1 MADMNKPI
9 FDIDQPSMQAEVESY
24 EVGAGRVWPTFFPL
38 RPTSKFDIKSLAGK
52 EGVPISADKIAFN
65 VKAPTKTRKTVGS
78 WSGKLGKVAIS
89 REQDEE
95 VINEYN
101 DLAAIVAA
109 LPEDADNSAKQE
121 MVDMIYDD
129 VAFVNEGMDTKIEVD
144 ACRIGSSG
152 IQDFPAVIDGDNA
165 TQDIINFNVPA
176 ANKNGVAVVWSDHA
190 HADGISDIAG
200 RYKAMR
206 AAGKT
211 LRYAIMEQ
219 EAFEHLCAQD
229 ATLKKLSGYNAL
241 TGRNLILTQN
251 SVTLEA
257 INAFM
262 RSQGYPTIVVIET
275 EAGIEGKDG
284 EVTTIKPW
292 RQNVVTLAPSLQLG
306 WTYWKTVP
314 RVNNTEALQ
323 TYGSFYKV
331 TRYSEVNP
339 MLEVTLAEAYVQ
351 CVLINRNTVN
361 FLNVAY
367 VTTWNDGEP
376 ASN

>member
-109 LPEDADNSAKQE
+109 LPEDSDNSAKQE

-165 TQDIINFNVPA
+165 TQDIINFNVPD
-176 ANKNGVAVVWSDHA
+176 ANKNGVAVVWSDHS

-206 AAGKT
+206 AEGKT

-229 ATLKKLSGYNAL
+229 ATLKKLSGFNAL

-257 INAFM
+257 INSFM

-361 FLNVAY
+361 FLNVAN

-376 ASN
+376 AS

>member
-1 MADMNKPI
+1 MAEMNKPI
-9 FDIDQPSMQAEVESY
+9 FDIDQPSMQAEIESY

-101 DLAAIVAA
+101 DLAAIVAS
-109 LPEDADNSAKQE
+109 LPEDSDNSAKQE

-165 TQDIINFNVPA
+165 TQDIINFNVPD
-176 ANKNGVAVVWSDHA
+176 ANKNGVAVVWSDHTN
-190 HADGISDIAG
+190 ADGIADIEA

-206 AAGKT
+206 KAHKT

-219 EAFEHLCAQD
+219 EAFENLCAQAKTIARIPGNVTVSGKNIVASNSAPTLD
-229 ATLKKLSGYNAL
+229 ALNAY
-241 TGRNLILTQN
+241 
-251 SVTLEA
+251 
-257 INAFM
+257 M
-262 RSQGYPTIVVIET
+262 RSHGLPTIIVIET

-284 EVTTIKPW
+284 EVTPIKPW
-292 RQNVVTLAPSLQLG
+292 RENVVTLAPSIQLG

-314 RVNNTEALQ
+314 RVENTEALQ

-351 CVLINRNTVN
+351 CVLINRSTVN

-367 VTTWNDGEP
+367 VTTWNNGEP
-376 ASN
+376 AE

>member
-109 LPEDADNSAKQE
+109 LPEDSDNSAKQE

-165 TQDIINFNVPA
+165 TQDIINFNVPD

-206 AAGKT
+206 AEGKT

-229 ATLKKLSGYNAL
+229 ATLKKLSGFNAL

-257 INAFM
+257 INSFM

-376 ASN
+376 AS

>member
-109 LPEDADNSAKQE
+109 LPEDSDNSAKQE

-165 TQDIINFNVPA
+165 TQDIINFNVPD
-176 ANKNGVAVVWSDHA
+176 ANKKGVAVVWSDHA

-206 AAGKT
+206 AEGKT

-361 FLNVAY
+361 FLNVANA
-367 VTTWNDGEP
+367 TTWNDGEP
-376 ASN
+376 AS

>member
-24 EVGAGRVWPTFFPL
+24 EVGAGHVWPTFFPL
-38 RPTSKFDIKSLAGK
+38 KPTSKFDIKSLAGK

-95 VINEYN
+95 VINEYH
-101 DLAAIVAA
+101 DLSAIVAA
-109 LPEDADNSAKQE
+109 LPEGSDNSAKQE

-129 VAFVNEGMDTKIEVD
+129 VAFANEGMDTKIEVD

-152 IQDFPAVIDGDNA
+152 IQDFPATIDGDNA

-176 ANKNGVAVVWSDHA
+176 ANFNGVAVVWSNHKD
-190 HADGISDIAG
+190 ADGISDIAG

-206 AAGKT
+206 KLGKT

-219 EAFEHLCAQD
+219 EAFEHLCAQE
-229 ATLKKLSGYNAL
+229 ATMKKLSGYNAL
-241 TGRNLILTQN
+241 TGKSMILTQN

-292 RQNVVTLAPSLQLG
+292 RENVVTLAPSLQLG

-314 RVNNTEALQ
+314 RVENTEALQ

-361 FLNVAY
+361 FLNTAY
-367 VTTWNDGEP
+367 VTTWNNGEP
-376 ASN
+376 A

>member
-89 REQDEE
+89 RDQDEE

-109 LPEDADNSAKQE
+109 LPEDSDNSAKQE

-165 TQDIINFNVPA
+165 TQDIINFNVPD

-206 AAGKT
+206 AEGKT

-229 ATLKKLSGYNAL
+229 ATLKKLSGFNAL

-257 INAFM
+257 INSFM

-367 VTTWNDGEP
+367 VTNWNDGEP
-376 ASN
+376 AS

>member
-24 EVGAGRVWPTFFPL
+24 EVGAGHVWPTFFPL
-38 RPTSKFDIKSLAGK
+38 KPTSKFDIKSLAGK

-95 VINEYN
+95 VINEYH
-101 DLAAIVAA
+101 DLSAIVAA
-109 LPEDADNSAKQE
+109 LPEGSDNSAKQE

-152 IQDFPAVIDGDNA
+152 IQDFPATIDGDNA

-176 ANKNGVAVVWSDHA
+176 ANFNGVAVVWSNHKD
-190 HADGISDIAG
+190 ADGISDIAG

-206 AAGKT
+206 AQGKT

-219 EAFEHLCAQD
+219 EAFEHLCAQE
-229 ATLKKLSGYNAL
+229 ATMKKLSGYNAL
-241 TGRNLILTQN
+241 TGKSMILTQN

-292 RQNVVTLAPSLQLG
+292 RENVVTLAPSLQLG

-314 RVNNTEALQ
+314 RVENTEALQ

-361 FLNVAY
+361 FLNTAY
-367 VTTWNDGEP
+367 VTTWNNGEP
-376 ASN
+376 A

>member
-1 MADMNKPI
+1 MAEMNKPI
-9 FDIDQPSMQAEVESY
+9 FDIDQPSMQAEIESY

-65 VKAPTKTRKTVGS
+65 VKAPVKTRKTVGS

-89 REQDEE
+89 RNQDEE

-101 DLAAIVAA
+101 DLQAIVNA
-109 LPEDADNSAKQE
+109 LPEGSDNSAKQE
-121 MVDMIYDD
+121 LVDMIYDD
-129 VAFVNEGMDTKIEVD
+129 IAFVNEGMDTKIEVD

-152 IQDFPAVIDGDNA
+152 IQDYPAVIDGDNA

-176 ANKNGVAVVWSDHA
+176 ANFNGVPVVWSNHKD
-190 HADGISDIAG
+190 ADGISDIAN

-206 AAGKT
+206 AKGKT

-219 EAFEHLCAQD
+219 EAFEHLCAQE
-229 ATLKKLSGYNAL
+229 ATMKKLSGYNAL
-241 TGRNLILTQN
+241 TGKSLILTQN

-257 INAFM
+257 VNAFM

-275 EAGIEGKDG
+275 EAGIEGADG

-292 RQNVVTLAPSLQLG
+292 RPNVVTLAPSLQLG

-314 RVNNTEALQ
+314 RVQNTEALQ

-361 FLNVAY
+361 FLNTAY
-367 VTTWNDGEP
+367 VTTWNNGEP
-376 ASN
+376 A

>member
-109 LPEDADNSAKQE
+109 LPEDSDNSAKQE

-165 TQDIINFNVPA
+165 TQDIINFNVPD
-176 ANKNGVAVVWSDHA
+176 ANKNGVAVVWSDHS

-206 AAGKT
+206 AEGKT

-229 ATLKKLSGYNAL
+229 ATLKKLSGFNAL

-257 INAFM
+257 INSFM

-361 FLNVAY
+361 FLNVAN
-367 VTTWNDGEP
+367 VTAWNDGEP
-376 ASN
+376 AS

>member
-1 MADMNKPI
+1 MAEMNKPI

-24 EVGAGRVWPTFFPL
+24 EVGAGHVWPTFFPL

-89 REQDEE
+89 RDQDEE
-95 VINEYN
+95 VINEYH

-109 LPEDADNSAKQE
+109 LPEGADNSAKQE
-121 MVDMIYDD
+121 LVDMIYDD

-152 IQDFPAVIDGDNA
+152 IQDFPASIDGDNA
-165 TQDIINFNVPA
+165 TQDIINFNVPSENFKGA
-176 ANKNGVAVVWSDHA
+176 AVVWSNKA
-190 HADGISDIAG
+190 TADGISDIAG
-200 RYKAMR
+200 IYKTMR
-206 AAGKT
+206 AKGKT

-219 EAFEHLCAQD
+219 EAFEQLCAQD

-241 TGRNLILTQN
+241 TGRSLVLTQN
-251 SVTLEA
+251 SVTLETV
-257 INAFM
+257 NAFM

-292 RQNVVTLAPSLQLG
+292 RKNVVTLAPSLQLG

-323 TYGSFYKV
+323 TYGQFYKV

-351 CVLINRNTVN
+351 CVLINRSTVN

-367 VTTWNDGEP
+367 ASTWNNGLP
-376 ASN
+376 AE

>member
-109 LPEDADNSAKQE
+109 LPEDSDNSAKQE

-165 TQDIINFNVPA
+165 TQDIINFNVPD

-206 AAGKT
+206 AEGKT

-229 ATLKKLSGYNAL
+229 ATLKKLSGFNAL

-257 INAFM
+257 INSFM

-367 VTTWNDGEP
+367 VTNWNDGEP
-376 ASN
+376 AS

>member
-1 MADMNKPI
+1 MAEMNKPI

-24 EVGAGRVWPTFFPL
+24 EVGSGKVWPTFFPL

-65 VKAPTKTRKTVGS
+65 VKAPVKTRKTVGS

-95 VINEYN
+95 VINEYH
-101 DLAAIVAA
+101 DLSAIVAS

-121 MVDMIYDD
+121 LVDMIYDD

-152 IQDFPAVIDGDNA
+152 IQDYPAVIDGDNA
-165 TQDIINFNVPA
+165 TQDIINFNVPSS
-176 ANKNGVAVVWSDHA
+176 NFNGVAVVWSNHET
-190 HADGISDIAG
+190 ADGISDIAN

-206 AAGKT
+206 ALGKT

-219 EAFEHLCAQD
+219 EAFEHLCAQKE
-229 ATLKKLSGYNAL
+229 TMKKLSGYNAL
-241 TGRNLILTQN
+241 TGRSLILTQN

-257 INAFM
+257 VNAFM

-275 EAGIEGKDG
+275 EAGIEGADG

-314 RVNNTEALQ
+314 RVENTDALQ

-361 FLNVAY
+361 FLNVAN
-367 VTTWNDGEP
+367 VSTWNNGDP
-376 ASN
+376 A

>member
-9 FDIDQPSMQAEVESY
+9 FDIDQPSMQAEIEAY

-101 DLAAIVAA
+101 DLAAIVAS

-129 VAFVNEGMDTKIEVD
+129 VAFVNEGMDTKIEID

-152 IQDFPAVIDGDNA
+152 IQDFPATIDGDNA
-165 TQDIINFNVPA
+165 TQDIINFNVPD
-176 ANKNGVAVVWSDHA
+176 ANKNGVPVVWSNHA
-190 HADGISDIAG
+190 DADGISDIAA

-206 AAGKT
+206 KKGKT

-219 EAFEHLCAQD
+219 EAFEHLCAQT
-229 ATLKKLSGYNAL
+229 ATMKKLSGYNAL
-241 TGRNLILTQN
+241 TGKSLILTQN
-251 SVTLEA
+251 SVTLES

-275 EAGIEGKDG
+275 EAGIEDKTG
-284 EVTTIKPW
+284 EVTPIKPW
-292 RQNVVTLAPSLQLG
+292 RENVVTLAPSLQLG

-323 TYGSFYKV
+323 SYGSFYKV

-351 CVLINRNTVN
+351 CVLINRSTVN

-367 VTTWNDGEP
+367 VTTWNNGEP
-376 ASN
+376 AE

>member
-109 LPEDADNSAKQE
+109 LPEDSDNSAKQE

-165 TQDIINFNVPA
+165 TQDIINFNVPD

-206 AAGKT
+206 AEGKT

-251 SVTLEA
+251 SVTLES

-361 FLNVAY
+361 FLNVAN
-367 VTTWNDGEP
+367 VTAWNDGEP
-376 ASN
+376 AS

>member
-1 MADMNKPI
+1 MAEMNKPI
-9 FDIDQPSMQAEVESY
+9 FDIDQPSMQAEIESY

-65 VKAPTKTRKTVGS
+65 VKAPVKTRKTVGS

-89 REQDEE
+89 RNQDEE

-101 DLAAIVAA
+101 DLQAIVNA
-109 LPEDADNSAKQE
+109 LPEGSDNSAKQE
-121 MVDMIYDD
+121 LVDMIYDD
-129 VAFVNEGMDTKIEVD
+129 IAFVNEGMDTKIEVD

-152 IQDFPAVIDGDNA
+152 IQDYPAVIDGDNA

-176 ANKNGVAVVWSDHA
+176 ANFNGVPVVWSNHKD
-190 HADGISDIAG
+190 ADGISDIAN

-206 AAGKT
+206 ALGKT

-219 EAFEHLCAQD
+219 EAFEHLCAQE
-229 ATLKKLSGYNAL
+229 ATMKKLSGYNAL
-241 TGRNLILTQN
+241 TGKSLILTQN

-257 INAFM
+257 VNAFM

-275 EAGIEGKDG
+275 EAGIEGADG

-292 RQNVVTLAPSLQLG
+292 RPNVVTLAPSLQLG

-314 RVNNTEALQ
+314 RVQNTEALQ

-361 FLNVAY
+361 FLNTAY
-367 VTTWNDGEP
+367 VTTWNNGEP
-376 ASN
+376 A

>member
-109 LPEDADNSAKQE
+109 LPEDSDNSAKQE

-165 TQDIINFNVPA
+165 TQDIINFNVPD
-176 ANKNGVAVVWSDHA
+176 ANKNGVAVVWSDHS

-361 FLNVAY
+361 FLNVAN

-376 ASN
+376 AS

>member
-1 MADMNKPI
+1 MADMHKPI
-9 FDIDQPSMQAEVESY
+9 FDIDLPSMQAEIESY
-24 EVGAGRVWPTFFPL
+24 EVGSGHVWPTFFPL
-38 RPTSKFDIKSLAGK
+38 KPTSKFDIKSLAGK

-95 VINEYN
+95 VINEYT
-101 DLAAIVAA
+101 DLKAIVAS
-109 LPEDADNSAKQE
+109 LPEGSDNSAKQE
-121 MVDMIYDD
+121 LVDMIYDD

-152 IQDFPAVIDGDNA
+152 IQDYPATIDGENA
-165 TQDIINFNVPA
+165 TQDIINFNVPSD
-176 ANKNGVAVVWSDHA
+176 NFSGVPVVWSNHA
-190 HADGISDIAG
+190 TADGISDIAT

-206 AAGKT
+206 AQGKT

-219 EAFEHLCAQD
+219 EAFEHLCAQ
-229 ATLKKLSGYNAL
+229 TETMKKLSGYNAL
-241 TGRNLILTQN
+241 TGKQLILTQN
-251 SVTLEA
+251 SVTLESV
-257 INAFM
+257 NAFM
-262 RSQGYPTIVVIET
+262 RSQGYPTIIVIET
-275 EAGIEGKDG
+275 EAGIEDKEGA
-284 EVTTIKPW
+284 VTTIKPW
-292 RQNVVTLAPSLQLG
+292 RPNVVTLAPSLQLG

-314 RVNNTEALQ
+314 SVTNTDALQ

-331 TRYSEVNP
+331 TRYSELNP

-361 FLNVAY
+361 FLNTAN
-367 VTTWNDGEP
+367 VTTWNAGEP
-376 ASN
+376 AS

>member
-165 TQDIINFNVPA
+165 TQDIINFNVPD

-206 AAGKT
+206 AEGKT
-211 LRYAIMEQ
+211 LRYSIMEQ

-229 ATLKKLSGYNAL
+229 ATLKKLSGFNAL

-257 INAFM
+257 INSFM

-367 VTTWNDGEP
+367 VTNWNDGEP
-376 ASN
+376 AS

>member
-38 RPTSKFDIKSLAGK
+38 KPTSKFDIKSLAGK

-95 VINEYN
+95 TINEYH

-109 LPEDADNSAKQE
+109 LPEGSDNSAKQE

-152 IQDFPAVIDGDNA
+152 IQDFPAIIDGDNA
-165 TQDIINFNVPA
+165 TQDIINFNVPD
-176 ANKNGVAVVWSDHA
+176 ANKKGVAVVWSNHKD
-190 HADGISDIAG
+190 ADGISDIAG

-206 AAGKT
+206 KLGKT

-219 EAFEHLCAQD
+219 EAFEHLCAQE
-229 ATLKKLSGYNAL
+229 ATMKKLSGYNAL
-241 TGRNLILTQN
+241 TGKSLILTQN
-251 SVTLEA
+251 SVTLES

-275 EAGIEGKDG
+275 EAGIEGKNG

-292 RQNVVTLAPSLQLG
+292 RENVVTLAPSLQLG

-314 RVNNTEALQ
+314 RVENSEALQ

-367 VTTWNDGEP
+367 VSTWNDGEP
-376 ASN
+376 A

>member
-1 MADMNKPI
+1 MNKPI

-109 LPEDADNSAKQE
+109 LPEDSDNSAKQE

-165 TQDIINFNVPA
+165 TQDIINFNVPD
-176 ANKNGVAVVWSDHA
+176 ANKKGVAVVWSDHA

-206 AAGKT
+206 AEGKT

-361 FLNVAY
+361 FLNVANA
-367 VTTWNDGEP
+367 TTWNDGEP
-376 ASN
+376 AS

>member
-109 LPEDADNSAKQE
+109 LPEDSDNSAKQE

-165 TQDIINFNVPA
+165 TQDIINFNVPD

>member
-24 EVGAGRVWPTFFPL
+24 EVGAGHVWPTLFPL
-38 RPTSKFDIKSLAGK
+38 KPTSKFDIKSLAGK

-65 VKAPTKTRKTVGS
+65 VKTPTKTRKTVGS

-95 VINEYN
+95 VINEYH

-109 LPEDADNSAKQE
+109 LPEGSDNSAKQE

-129 VAFVNEGMDTKIEVD
+129 VAFVNEGMSTKIEVD

-152 IQDFPAVIDGDNA
+152 IQDYPAVIDGDNA

-176 ANKNGVAVVWSDHA
+176 ENFNGVAVVWIDHQ

-206 AAGKT
+206 KKGKT

-219 EAFEHLCAQD
+219 EAFEHLCAQE
-229 ATLKKLSGYNAL
+229 ATMKKLSGYNAL
-241 TGRNLILTQN
+241 TGKSMILTQN

-292 RQNVVTLAPSLQLG
+292 RENVVTLAPSLQLG

-314 RVNNTEALQ
+314 RVQNTEALQ
-323 TYGSFYKV
+323 AYGSFYKV

-361 FLNVAY
+361 FLNTAY
-367 VTTWNDGEP
+367 VTSWNNGES
-376 ASN
+376 A

>member
-165 TQDIINFNVPA
+165 TQDIINFNVPD

-206 AAGKT
+206 AEGKT

-229 ATLKKLSGYNAL
+229 ATLKKLSGFNAL

-361 FLNVAY
+361 FLNVAN
-367 VTTWNDGEP
+367 VTAWNDGEP
-376 ASN
+376 AS

>member
-1 MADMNKPI
+1 MPDMNKPI

-165 TQDIINFNVPA
+165 TQEIINFNVPD

-376 ASN
+376 AS

>member
-9 FDIDQPSMQAEVESY
+9 FDIDQPSMQAEIEAY

-101 DLAAIVAA
+101 DLAAIVAS

-129 VAFVNEGMDTKIEVD
+129 VAFVNEGMDTKIEID

-152 IQDFPAVIDGDNA
+152 IQDFPATIDGDNA
-165 TQDIINFNVPA
+165 TQDIINFNVPD
-176 ANKNGVAVVWSDHA
+176 ANKNGVPVVWSNHA
-190 HADGISDIAG
+190 DADGISDIAA

-206 AAGKT
+206 KKGKT

-219 EAFEHLCAQD
+219 EAIEHLSAQT
-229 ATLKKLSGYNAL
+229 ATMKKLSGYNAL
-241 TGRNLILTQN
+241 TGKSLILTQN
-251 SVTLEA
+251 SVTLES

-275 EAGIEGKDG
+275 EAGIEDKTG
-284 EVTTIKPW
+284 EVTPIKPW
-292 RQNVVTLAPSLQLG
+292 RENVVTLAPSLQLG

-323 TYGSFYKV
+323 SYGSFYKV

-351 CVLINRNTVN
+351 CVLINRSTVN

-367 VTTWNDGEP
+367 VTTWNNGEP
-376 ASN
+376 AE